1 MARYN
6 RWQNQSLYRE
16 AETIGDIERRMPRG
30 AFFSSI
36 HGTLNHLMWADG
48 RWMHRFAD
56 MPNPAC
62 GIAESDQLFGVW
74 KELKA
79 ARVDLDESIQSWA
92 NRLDQAWIEG
102 DMTWVLGAVGSQITK
117 PRWLLVTHFFNHQ
130 AHHRG
135 QVHAMLTAA
144 GAKPDATDLPFM
156 PDEGFA

>member
-6 RWQNQSLYRE
+6 RWQNTSSYRE
-16 AETIGDIERRMPRG
+16 ADKLGDDARRLPRG

-36 HGTLNHLMWADG
+36 HGTLNHLMWADS
-48 RWMHRFAD
+48 RWMHRFAA
-56 MPNPAC
+56 MPNPAR
-62 GIAESDQLFGVW
+62 GIAESDQMFGVW
-74 KELKA
+74 DELKA
-79 ARVDLDESIQSWA
+79 ARLELDETIQSWA
-92 NRLDQAWIEG
+92 DRLDQTWIEG
-102 DMTWVLGAVGSQITK
+102 VMTWASGAVGSQMTK

-156 PDEGFA
+156 PDDGAA